1 MAEVPTIDP
10 DQFAQLI
17 GQASDS
23 QIEEGLAANRELI
36 IGEIFRRMPERL
48 DRERTRDL
56 QAVIEWKIK
65 EGAGGGPEYFQ
76 VTIDHGA
83 CTVSESRDADPDVRF
98 TIDAVNFIKL
108 IAGAAQGPALFVF
121 GKLKIRGDLMLAAR
135 MPGLFTIPGKSS

>member
-1 MAEVPTIDP
+1 MHEIPAIDP

-17 GQASDS
+17 AQASDA
-23 QIEEGLAANRELI
+23 QIEEGLEMNRALI

-48 DRERTRDL
+48 DRERTQDL
-56 QAVIEWKIK
+56 EAIMEWKIK
-65 EGAGGGPEYFQ
+65 EGPGGGPEYFQ
-76 VTIDHGA
+76 VRIERGE
-83 CTVSESRDADPDVRF
+83 CTVVEGREHDDPDVRF

-135 MPGLFTIPGKSS
+135 MPGLFVIPKS